1 MGEDAVHGAP
11 SFPIPILIG
20 MTLLLAALVIPAA
33 RRVDGR
39 AARFVILGI
48 WIRYIM
54 SVFHA
59 VTYRHAFAGL
69 SWNALGSIAITA
81 IGLVVIMPRHLMF
94 KTLLPVYAVVALSL
108 FSAGLNHDIPSA
120 IDDVVKYAYFCVLM
134 IAVYEAL
141 RINGA
146 DRFFIPFMAAFAPL
160 LIFQLLSIATGVV
173 KASELD
179 GSRSYIGGYNHEAAF
194 SVALATFFVVVGFAP
209 KLQRPIKVVLLVA
222 IFVGILLANYRTT
235 IIAVLPLAM
244 WFAVSGVTLRFRPE
258 QRLFLLLGMSVVTLV
273 ALAFAATAASGR
285 FGGLWQFISDPGQ
298 YIKPQDQFT
307 VDQRRLLSG
316 RAYIWSGY
324 IFAWLNA
331 DQVHRLFGFGPD
343 SWSRYF
349 PIYPHNT
356 AIDFLFELGTA
367 GVIVLAF
374 WWGSMLNL
382 ARRARGAI
390 RTDLIAAHIS
400 FILLN
405 LATMALWQIEGVIL
419 YAIVC
424 GYSLFCVVEGRDR
437 ITRSDTRKIVS
448 TINGGVTGV
457 ERLQPR

>member
-1 MGEDAVHGAP
+1 MGEISTHSAP

-20 MTLLLAALVIPAA
+20 VTLLLAGLVILAA
-33 RRVDGR
+33 RRVEGR

-48 WIRYIM
+48 WLRYIM
-54 SVFHA
+54 SVFHV
-59 VTYRHAFAGL
+59 VTYRQAFAGL
-69 SWNALGSIAITA
+69 SWNALGSIAITG
-81 IGLVVIMPRHLMF
+81 IGLLVILPRHLTF
-94 KTLLPVYAVVALSL
+94 KSLLPVYAIVVLSL
-108 FSAGLNHDIPSA
+108 FSAALNHDIPAA
-120 IDDVVKYAYFCVLM
+120 IDNVVKYGYFCVLM

-141 RINGA
+141 RVNGA
-146 DRFFIPFMAAFAPL
+146 DRFFPSFLAAFAPL
-160 LIFQLLSIATGVV
+160 LVFQLLSIVTGVV

-179 GSRSYIGGYNHEAAF
+179 GSKSYIGGYNHEAAF
-194 SVALATFFVVVGFAP
+194 SVALATFFIVVGFTP
-209 KLQRPIKVVLLVA
+209 KLYRPIKVVLLVTLFA
-222 IFVGILLANYRTT
+222 GILLANYRTT

-244 WFAVSGVTLRFRPE
+244 WFSVSGVTLRFRPE
-258 QRLFLLLGMSVVTLV
+258 QRLFLLLGMSAATLV
-273 ALAFAATAASGR
+273 ALVVAGTAASDR
-285 FGGLWQFISDPGQ
+285 FGGLWQFISAPGD

-307 VDQRRLLSG
+307 LDERRLLSG

-343 SWSRYF
+343 SWSRFF

-356 AIDFLFELGTA
+356 VIDFLFELGGA
-367 GVIVLAF
+367 GVVTLLA
-374 WWGSMLNL
+374 WWGAMLNV

-390 RTDLIAAHIS
+390 RIDLIVAHGS

-424 GYSLFCVVEGRDR
+424 GYSLYAMIEGRNR
-437 ITRSDTRKIVS
+437 HSQYTRRA
-448 TINGGVTGV
+448 TISAVNEEVTGGG
-457 ERLQPR
+457 RLQAR